1 MSREVIL
8 TADNFWTVR
17 GSYKFRG
24 IFNIGTQ
31 SSLIRRANGKF
42 VFLDSYTLSAAARGE
57 VNALTN
63 DGRDVEAIVN
73 LHPFHTLHVVAMHRA
88 FPSARLYGTAR
99 HCARFAD
106 LPWEQARS
114 EDPAMHALFAEDFE
128 FFVPRGVSFVSAD
141 ESAHLSSVLAL
152 HRASRTLHVDDTF
165 LYFPLPWPLRLLDP
179 VGLVR
184 IHPTLPKA
192 LEPRAGAARD
202 FRQWVEG
209 VAARGQDIEHL
220 CAAHSGVL
228 RNIRALGTAIPALLR
243 KALTKAEPILRAHE
257 QQFG

>member
-1 MSREVIL
+1 MSKDIIAI
-8 TADNFWTVR
+8 ADNFWNVR

-24 IFNIGTQ
+24 IFDLGTQ
-31 SSLIRRANGKF
+31 VSLVRRASGKF

-63 DGRDVEAIVN
+63 GGRDVEAIVN
-73 LHPFHTLHVVAMHRA
+73 LHPFHTIHVEAMHRA

-99 HCARFAD
+99 HCSRFPD
-106 LPWEQARS
+106 LPWEPTKS

-128 FFVPRGVSFVSAD
+128 FSVPRGVDFVSAD
-141 ESAHLSSVLAL
+141 DSVHLSSVLVL
-152 HRASRTLHVDDTF
+152 HRASRTLYVDDTF

-192 LEPRAGAARD
+192 LERRAGAARD
-202 FRQWVEG
+202 FRHWVEG
-209 VAARGQDIEHL
+209 LIERCRDIEHL
-220 CAAHSGVL
+220 CAAHTAVL
-228 RNIRALGTAIPALLR
+228 RNTRALGTSIPALLR
-243 KALTKAEPILRAHE
+243 KALDKAEPVLRAHE
-257 QQFG
+257 HRYG